1 MVTNEFARREFVPAL
16 RDFYR
21 RHLDETIM
29 PYWLGGPAD
38 VEIGGVFTCIDNRG
52 ERRLSDD
59 KYVWSQ
65 GRFAWLMGRAAT
77 LADRGMIGGSAD
89 TYRRLARATADF
101 LLRHAFLPSG
111 RCAYLLTRDGRKKEP
126 FPGQGH
132 DISIFVD
139 CFVAMGL
146 AEVAR
151 ATGDEAYLT
160 EALRSYDT
168 IRKALAEGSA
178 RSEPYPVPVGCR
190 SHAFP
195 MIMLN
200 VSQELETALEA
211 VGHPRAAD
219 LGGDANG
226 YVDEIL
232 GDFLQGDIISEML
245 CNGAGDGDG
254 DGDGIGDGDSAGAGR
269 GDGVLVRHVTPGHSV
284 ESMWFVMEQ
293 ARRHGRDEVVAHAVA
308 VVKRAIALGWDTR
321 YGGILRFVE
330 RDGSHPR
337 GEARDRYEQLILDTW
352 DTKIWWP
359 HSEALYS
366 TLFGYA
372 LTGDPALLELHD
384 RVHAYT
390 FATFPHPD
398 RSVGEWIQIRDR
410 QGRPIDKVVA
420 LPVKDPYHIMRN
432 LMLLVELLQER

>member
-1 MVTNEFARREFVPAL
+1 MVTSEFARGEFVPRL
-16 RDFYR
+16 RHIYR
-21 RHLDETIM
+21 RHLDEVIM
-29 PYWLGGPAD
+29 PFWLRGPAD
-38 VEIGGVFTCIDNRG
+38 VELGGVFTCIDNRG

-65 GRFAWLMGRAAT
+65 GRFAWLMGRAAI
-77 LADRGMIGGSAD
+77 LAERGAIGGSAE
-89 TYRRLARATADF
+89 TYRSLARATADF
-101 LLRHAFLPSG
+101 LLRHAFLPNG
-111 RCAYLLTRDGRKKEP
+111 RCAYLLTMDGRMKESL
-126 FPGQGH
+126 PGQGH

-139 CFVAMGL
+139 CFVVLGL

-151 ATGDEAYLT
+151 ATGDESYLAA
-160 EALRSYDT
+160 ALRSYDG
-168 IRKALAEGSA
+168 IRDVLATGTA
-178 RSEPYPVPVGCR
+178 RSEPYPVPAGCR

-200 VSQELETALEA
+200 VSQELETVLEA
-211 VGHPRAAD
+211 VGHTRAAA
-219 LGGDANG
+219 LGADANA

-232 GDFLQGDIISEML
+232 GDFLDHDIIREML
-245 CNGAGDGDG
+245 CGE
-254 DGDGIGDGDSAGAGR
+254 DSGSGS
-269 GDGVLVRHVTPGHSV
+269 GVLARHITPGHAV

-293 ARRHGRDEVVAHAVA
+293 ARRHGREAVVAQAA
-308 VVKRAIALGWDTR
+308 DVVKRSIELGWDDQ
-321 YGGILRFVE
+321 YGGLLRFVE
-330 RDGSHPR
+330 RDGSPPR

-359 HSEALYS
+359 HSEALYAS
-366 TLFGYA
+366 LLGYA
-372 LTGDPALLELHD
+372 LTGDQALLELHD

-398 RSVGEWIQIRDR
+398 PSVGEWIQIRDR

-432 LMLLVELLQER
+432 MMLLVDLLREP